1 MNRSLTLAGAVLI
14 TAALSACS
22 PGIHTLGNSITFD
35 SNGMV
40 IHSPGHP
47 DAHISRSGTLSIGG
61 RTIAV
66 TPAQR
71 QLLTR
76 YYGEATA
83 VMESGEAMGKRGVS
97 MAARGIGDAISS
109 IFHHDSTTADK
120 RMEAESK
127 VIESAAGKLC
137 ADVKALGATRN
148 AIAADIP
155 AFAPYASSDRM
166 QCEVTHSITRK
177 ANGAPSS
184 SFVFALREGQAAPAA
199 MPRASSQQTGRSNPP
214 TASQP

>member
-1 MNRSLTLAGAVLI
+1 MNRSLTLAGTVLI
-14 TAALSACS
+14 TAALAACS
-22 PGIHTLGNSITFD
+22 PGFNTLGNGITFD
-35 SNGMV
+35 SNGLV
-40 IHSPGHP
+40 VHASGHP
-47 DAHISRSGTLSIGG
+47 NAHVSRDGNLSIGSKAV
-61 RTIAV
+61 AV

-76 YYGEATA
+76 YYGEAA
-83 VMESGEAMGKRGVS
+83 VVMQSGEAMGKHGIS

-109 IFHHDSTTADK
+109 IFHHDSSTADK

-137 ADVKALGATRN
+137 ADIKALGATQN
-148 AIAADIP
+148 AIAANIP
-155 AFAPYASSDRM
+155 AFAPYASSNRM
-166 QCEVTHSITRK
+166 ECTVTRHAARK

-184 SFVFALREGQAAPAA
+184 SFTFALREGQGSATAS
-199 MPRASSQQTGRSNPP
+199 PRASSQQTGPSNTP

>member
-22 PGIHTLGNSITFD
+22 PGIHTLGSSITFD
-35 SNGMV
+35 SSGMV

-47 DAHISRSGTLSIGG
+47 DAHVSRDGTLSIGDKA
-61 RTIAV
+61 IAV

-71 QLLTR
+71 QLLAR
-76 YYGEATA
+76 YYGEATV
-83 VMESGEAMGKRGVS
+83 VMESGEALGKHGVS

-109 IFHHDSTTADK
+109 IFHHDSSTADK

-137 ADVKALGATRN
+137 ADVKALGATQN
-148 AIAADIP
+148 AIAAEIP
-155 AFAPYASSDRM
+155 TFAPYASSDQM
-166 QCEVTHSITRK
+166 QCAVTHSITRK

-184 SFVFALREGQAAPAA
+184 SFTFALREGQASPAA
-199 MPRASSQQTGRSNPP
+199 EPRASSQQTGRSNPP